1 MYANDTIR
9 WVNNLRKSLL
19 PYAGFG
25 YLNYCDINIS
35 NYLYSY
41 FGNNVPWLKIVKE
54 KYDPYNLFYYPQ
66 GI

>member
-1 MYANDTIR
+1 MRNQ
-9 WVNNLRKSLL
+9 LL

-41 FGNNVPWLKIVKE
+41 FGNNVVWLKNTKE
-54 KYDPYNLFYYPQ
+54 KYDPHNIFYYPQ
-66 GI
+66 GIK